1 MRYPSA
7 VGGFLEV
14 GVDES
19 GRGTLISAVV
29 AGAAVMPPLEH
40 FPEGP
45 DRDMYLSIT
54 DSKKLTAKRRDALE
68 EFIKTHANAWG
79 VGIVG
84 AADVDKI
91 NILQAAF
98 KAMHQAIAAVVEKL
112 PQPQPHPHPLR
123 ILVDGNRFK
132 PYGDLP
138 YECIVK
144 GDAKV
149 LSIAAGSILAKTEHD
164 RIIRGLVKADP
175 TTYAKYDLLNNM
187 GYATKKHVAAIKE
200 HGLTPE
206 HRKSFRLKEVFIP
219 RAYWEIAGC

>member
-7 VGGFLEV
+7 GGGFLEV

-45 DRDMYLSIT
+45 DRDIYLSIT

-68 EFIKTHANAWG
+68 EFIKIHATAWG
-79 VGIVG
+79 VGVVG
-84 AADVDKI
+84 AAEVDEI

-98 KAMHQAIAAVVEKL
+98 KAMHAAIAAVVEKL
-112 PQPQPHPHPLR
+112 PQPQPLR
-123 ILVDGNRFK
+123 VLVDGNRFK
-132 PYGDLP
+132 PYCDLP

-206 HRKSFRLKEVFIP
+206 HRKSFQLKTD
-219 RAYWEIAGC
+219 

>member
-7 VGGFLEV
+7 DGGFLEV

-68 EFIKTHANAWG
+68 KFIKTHAVAWG
-79 VGIVG
+79 VGVVG
-84 AADVDKI
+84 AVEVDEI

-98 KAMHQAIAAVVEKL
+98 KAMHVAIAAVVEKL
-112 PQPQPHPHPLR
+112 PSDTKQPQPLR
-123 ILVDGNRFK
+123 VRVLVDGNRFK

-144 GDAKV
+144 GDANV

-164 RIIRGLVKADP
+164 RIIRDLVEEDP

-200 HGLTPE
+200 YGLTPE
-206 HRKSFRLKEVFIP
+206 HRKSFHLKKLTQC
-219 RAYWEIAGC
+219 ASWEPAE

>member
-1 MRYPSA
+1 
-7 VGGFLEV
+7 
-14 GVDES
+14 
-19 GRGTLISAVV
+19 
-29 AGAAVMPPLEH
+29 MPPLEH

-45 DRDMYLSIT
+45 DRDMYLAIA

-68 EFIKTHANAWG
+68 EFIKTHAVAWG
-79 VGIVG
+79 VGVVG
-84 AADVDKI
+84 AAEVDEI

-98 KAMHQAIAAVVEKL
+98 KAMHVAIAAVVEKL
-112 PQPQPHPHPLR
+112 PQQPQPLR
-123 ILVDGNRFK
+123 VLVDGNRFK

-144 GDAKV
+144 GDANV

-164 RIIRGLVKADP
+164 RIIRDLVEEDP

-200 HGLTPE
+200 YGLTPE
-206 HRKSFRLKEVFIP
+206 HRKSFHLKKLTQC
-219 RAYWEIAGC
+219 AWETAE